1 MTNIN
6 NLKTLRTGPSTSRPF
21 FLETPTMKTITLIG
35 SGNVATHLAKALHDA
50 GHQILQIWSREY
62 DHAEA
67 LANQVFAEPIDR
79 LTLLYPTAD
88 VYILAVT
95 DDALFDLALDLKLR
109 NALVLHTAGS
119 VSLRVLQPI
128 SRKHGVV
135 WSPQTFIRDIPM
147 KYNELP
153 FCIEGSSPEVETTI
167 REMLE
172 PVSSHIFHVDTQ
184 QRQWL
189 HLAAVMTN
197 NFGNAVNALAQDL
210 LQQQNIPFEILH
222 PLITMTAEKIKQ
234 GALWQQQTGPARRRD
249 QKTIDNQRRLI
260 ADDAK
265 LLQLYDLLTDII
277 QDKTA
282 KKC

>member
-1 MTNIN
+1 
-6 NLKTLRTGPSTSRPF
+6 
-21 FLETPTMKTITLIG
+21 MKTITIIG
-35 SGNVATHLAKALHDA
+35 SGNVATHLAKALHTA

-79 LTLLYPTAD
+79 RNLLYPTAD

-95 DDALFDLALDLKLR
+95 DDALFDLALDLRLR
-109 NALVLHTAGS
+109 DALVLHTAGS

-128 SRKHGVV
+128 SRKNGVI

-147 KYNELP
+147 DYSQLP
-153 FCIEGSSPEVETTI
+153 FCIEGSSPEVEDAI
-167 REMLE
+167 CDLLQ
-172 PVSSHIFHVDTQ
+172 PVSTHIFRVDTD

-197 NFGNAVNALAQDL
+197 NFGNAINALAQDI
-210 LQQQNIPFEILH
+210 LQQHNIPFEILH

-234 GALWQQQTGPARRRD
+234 GGLWQQQTGPARRRD

-260 ADDAK
+260 ADNEQ
-265 LLQLYDLLTDII
+265 LLKIYDLLTETI
-277 QDKTA
+277 QDKTR
-282 KKC
+282 KQC

>member
-1 MTNIN
+1 
-6 NLKTLRTGPSTSRPF
+6 
-21 FLETPTMKTITLIG
+21 MKTITIIG
-35 SGNVATHLAKALHDA
+35 SGNVATHLAKALHAA
-50 GHQILQIWSREY
+50 GHQIVQIWSREY

-79 LTLLYPTAD
+79 LNLLYPTAD

-95 DDALFDLALDLKLR
+95 DDALFDLALDLRLR
-109 NALVLHTAGS
+109 DALVLHTAGS

-128 SRKHGVV
+128 SRKNGVI

-147 KYNELP
+147 DYSQLP
-153 FCIEGSSPEVETTI
+153 FCIEGSSHEVEEAI
-167 REMLE
+167 RDLLQ
-172 PVSSHIFHVDTQ
+172 PVSQHIFRVDTD

-197 NFGNAVNALAQDL
+197 NFGNAINALAQDI
-210 LQQQNIPFEILH
+210 LQQHNIPFEILH

-234 GALWQQQTGPARRRD
+234 GGLWQQQTGPARRRD

-260 ADDAK
+260 ADDEQ
-265 LLQLYDLLTDII
+265 LLKIYDLLTETI
-277 QDKTA
+277 QDKTR
-282 KKC
+282 KQC

>member
-1 MTNIN
+1 
-6 NLKTLRTGPSTSRPF
+6 
-21 FLETPTMKTITLIG
+21 MKTITIIG
-35 SGNVATHLAKALHDA
+35 SGNVATHLAKALHAA
-50 GHQILQIWSREY
+50 GHQIVQIWSREY

-79 LTLLYPTAD
+79 LNLLYPTAD

-95 DDALFDLALDLKLR
+95 DDALFDLALDLRLR
-109 NALVLHTAGS
+109 DALVLHTAGS

-128 SRKHGVV
+128 SRKNGVI

-147 KYNELP
+147 DYSQLP
-153 FCIEGSSPEVETTI
+153 FCIEGSSPEVEDAI
-167 REMLE
+167 RDLLQ
-172 PVSSHIFHVDTQ
+172 PVSTHIFRVDTD

-197 NFGNAVNALAQDL
+197 NFGNAINALAQDI
-210 LQQQNIPFEILH
+210 LQQHNIPFEILH

-234 GALWQQQTGPARRRD
+234 GGLWQQQTGPARRRD

-260 ADDAK
+260 ADNEQ
-265 LLQLYDLLTDII
+265 LLKIYDLLTETI
-277 QDKTA
+277 QDKTR
-282 KKC
+282 KQC

>member
-1 MTNIN
+1 
-6 NLKTLRTGPSTSRPF
+6 
-21 FLETPTMKTITLIG
+21 MKTITIIG
-35 SGNVATHLAKALHDA
+35 SGNVATHLAKALHAA

-79 LTLLYPTAD
+79 LNLLYPTAD

-95 DDALFDLALDLKLR
+95 DDALFDLALDLRLR
-109 NALVLHTAGS
+109 DALVLHTAGS

-128 SRKHGVV
+128 SRKNGVI

-147 KYNELP
+147 DYSQLP
-153 FCIEGSSPEVETTI
+153 FCIEGSSPEVEEAI
-167 REMLE
+167 RDLLQ
-172 PVSSHIFHVDTQ
+172 PVSQHIFRVDTD

-197 NFGNAVNALAQDL
+197 NFGNAINALAQDI
-210 LQQQNIPFEILH
+210 LQKHNIPFEILH

-234 GALWQQQTGPARRRD
+234 GGLWQQQTGPARRRD

-260 ADDAK
+260 ADNEQ
-265 LLQLYDLLTDII
+265 LLKIYDLLTETI
-277 QDKTA
+277 QDKTR
-282 KKC
+282 KQC

>member
-1 MTNIN
+1 
-6 NLKTLRTGPSTSRPF
+6 
-21 FLETPTMKTITLIG
+21 MKTITIIG
-35 SGNVATHLAKALHDA
+35 SGNVATHLAKALHAA

-79 LTLLYPTAD
+79 LNLLYPTAD

-95 DDALFDLALDLKLR
+95 DDALFDLALDLRLR
-109 NALVLHTAGS
+109 DALVLHTAGS

-128 SRKHGVV
+128 SRKNGVI

-147 KYNELP
+147 DYSQLP
-153 FCIEGSSPEVETTI
+153 FCIEGSSPEVEDAI
-167 REMLE
+167 RDLLQ
-172 PVSSHIFHVDTQ
+172 PVSQHIFRVDTD

-197 NFGNAVNALAQDL
+197 NFGNAINALAQDI
-210 LQQQNIPFEILH
+210 LQQHNIPFEILH

-234 GALWQQQTGPARRRD
+234 GGLWQQQTGPARRRD

-260 ADDAK
+260 ANNEQ
-265 LLQLYDLLTDII
+265 LLKIYDLLTETI
-277 QDKTA
+277 QDKTR
-282 KKC
+282 KQC

>member
-1 MTNIN
+1 
-6 NLKTLRTGPSTSRPF
+6 
-21 FLETPTMKTITLIG
+21 MKTITIIG
-35 SGNVATHLAKALHDA
+35 SGNVATHLAKALHAA

-79 LTLLYPTAD
+79 LNLLYPTAD

-95 DDALFDLALDLKLR
+95 DDALFDLALDLRLR
-109 NALVLHTAGS
+109 DALVLHTAGS

-128 SRKHGVV
+128 SRKNGVI

-147 KYNELP
+147 DYSQLP
-153 FCIEGSSPEVETTI
+153 FCIEGSSPEVEEAI
-167 REMLE
+167 RDLLQ
-172 PVSSHIFHVDTQ
+172 PVSQHIFRVDTD

-197 NFGNAVNALAQDL
+197 NFGNAINALAQDI
-210 LQQQNIPFEILH
+210 LQQHNIPFEILH

-234 GALWQQQTGPARRRD
+234 GGLWQQQTGPARRRD

-260 ADDAK
+260 ADDEQ
-265 LLQLYDLLTDII
+265 LLKIYDLLTEII
-277 QDKTA
+277 QDKTR
-282 KKC
+282 KQC

>member
-1 MTNIN
+1 
-6 NLKTLRTGPSTSRPF
+6 
-21 FLETPTMKTITLIG
+21 MKTITIIG
-35 SGNVATHLAKALHDA
+35 SGNVATHLAKAFHAA
-50 GHQILQIWSREY
+50 GHQIVQIWSREY

-79 LTLLYPTAD
+79 LKLLYPTAD

-95 DDALFDLALDLKLR
+95 DDALFDLALDLRLR
-109 NALVLHTAGS
+109 DALVLHTAGS

-128 SRKHGVV
+128 SRKNGVI

-147 KYNELP
+147 DYSQLP
-153 FCIEGSSPEVETTI
+153 FCIEGSSPEVEEAI
-167 REMLE
+167 RDLLQ
-172 PVSSHIFHVDTQ
+172 PVSQHIFRVDTD

-197 NFGNAVNALAQDL
+197 NFGNAINALAQDI
-210 LQQQNIPFEILH
+210 LQQHNIPFEILH

-234 GALWQQQTGPARRRD
+234 GGLWQQQTGPARRRD

-260 ADDAK
+260 ADDEQ
-265 LLQLYDLLTDII
+265 LLKIYDLLTETI
-277 QDKTA
+277 QDKTR
-282 KKC
+282 KQC